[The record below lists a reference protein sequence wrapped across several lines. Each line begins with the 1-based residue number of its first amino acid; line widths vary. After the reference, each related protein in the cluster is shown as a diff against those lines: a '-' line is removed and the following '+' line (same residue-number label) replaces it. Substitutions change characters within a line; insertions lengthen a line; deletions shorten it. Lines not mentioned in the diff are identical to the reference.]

1 MLQNHIGSKN
11 LKLKKEK
18 KCQNE
23 DKTQSQLVSNIEFNR
38 LLKKDLCQ
46 NKYR

>member
-11 LKLKKEK
+11 LKLKKK
-18 KCQNE
+18 KCQKE